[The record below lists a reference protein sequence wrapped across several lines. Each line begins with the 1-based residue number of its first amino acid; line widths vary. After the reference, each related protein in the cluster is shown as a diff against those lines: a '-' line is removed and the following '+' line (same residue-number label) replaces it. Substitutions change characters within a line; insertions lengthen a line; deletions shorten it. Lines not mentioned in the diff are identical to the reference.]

1 MFDYH
6 QICSPAPDN
15 TPGFTAKTQKSEDV
29 SAKSQSTHS
38 RFTRRTALGGVLL
51 ACALL
56 QPALSTTLSEPAPS
70 PPASAPSAPTAV
82 SSPALLKPAP
92 SPSPRDQQNG
102 EEETT
107 LFSPTLFWNNA
118 THRLFFPVHWFAV
131 GPQGSVLAGSFWSK
145 TFYTYNINSGHPIG
159 QFSLTDPLASAP
171 IVYKNSAIMCGLT
184 NTLISFNT
192 EGGYEDW
199 VRQPLRAPR
208 RASQTNDQ
216 LPHPQISKAQML
228 IFKEKIVTLNAD
240 GLVLFIP
247 NHTPLTGDF
256 PSMIMLRSSPDE
268 QGTFLSTPLI
278 DRNVLYACTTRGH
291 LHYVNL
297 NNITEFGMVKNI
309 PADEANTI
317 AREVRVPPVAAAHS
331 IILST
336 MDGTLHSYL
345 PFRKMPGMKQ
355 GSAPTLQW
363 DTELA
368 HSHPYQC
375 NRWGRPI
382 NTPIL
387 DTTKTVIFANS
398 KDYVNAVEASSG
410 QIIWKQRFPSGLNCA
425 PMLWN
430 DYLLVISE
438 KSHSTPARLAAL
450 SLEDGSLQGSIDLPA
465 DPTSTPLLWND
476 YLLVGFR
483 NGYVECYRL
492 AEPDDV
498 DTNS

>member
-1 MFDYH
+1 M
-6 QICSPAPDN
+6 
-15 TPGFTAKTQKSEDV
+15 
-29 SAKSQSTHS
+29 SAKSLSTHS
-38 RFTRRTALGGVLL
+38 RLNRSTALGGVLL

-56 QPALSTTLSEPAPS
+56 QPALGTTMSENAPS
-70 PPASAPSAPTAV
+70 SPASAHSAPTSV
-82 SSPALLKPAP
+82 SQTALPKQTPTP
-92 SPSPRDQQNG
+92 SPHNQQNA
-102 EEETT
+102 EEQTT
-107 LFSPTLFWNNA
+107 LFSPELFWSNA
-118 THRLFFPVHWFAV
+118 TRRLYFPVHWFAV

-159 QFSLTDPLASAP
+159 QFSLTDPLSSIP

-184 NTLISFNT
+184 NTIVSFNT

-208 RASQTNDQ
+208 RARQTNDQ

-228 IFKEKIVTLNAD
+228 IFNEKIVTLNAD
-240 GLVLFIP
+240 GLVLFVP
-247 NHTPLTGDF
+247 NRTPQIGDF

-297 NNITEFGMVKNI
+297 NNITEFGRVKNI
-309 PADEANTI
+309 PADESSTI
-317 AREVRVPPVAAAHS
+317 AREVRVPPVAASHS
-331 IILST
+331 IIIST
-336 MDGTLHSYL
+336 MDGTLHSFH
-345 PFRKMPGMKQ
+345 PFYRLPGMKQ
-355 GSAPTLQW
+355 PSVPSLQW
-363 DTELA
+363 KTELA
-368 HSHPYQC
+368 HSHAYQC

-410 QIIWKQRFPSGLNCA
+410 QIIWQHHFPSGLNCA

-438 KSHSTPARLAAL
+438 KSQDKPARLVAL
-450 SLEDGSLQGSIDLPA
+450 NLEDGSLEGSIDLPA
-465 DPTSTPLLWND
+465 DPTSMPLLWSD

-492 AEPDDV
+492 AEPE
-498 DTNS
+498 DTDTTS